1 MIRQSVAGE
10 SVEMYL
16 KFIYEL
22 ELIEKPVTI
31 TRLAQHMNVSSP
43 ATVEMVKR
51 LSEEG
56 SIKHIPYKGVLLTK
70 KGQKLALG
78 IIRRHR
84 LWERFLTD
92 QLGLAWEEVHDFA
105 CKMEHTT
112 APEVENALDKFLG
125 YPKVCPHGNPI
136 PDSEG
141 KVAEIKTV
149 SLNALKIGQTAI
161 LVDVAYEETVL
172 LEYLAKHKL
181 LPGIILTLEEVAP
194 FQGPLTIRIEDHT
207 KTIGQEI
214 ASRIFVEVQK

>member
-1 MIRQSVAGE
+1 MIKQSVVGE

-22 ELIEKPVTI
+22 ELISSPVTI
-31 TRLAQHMNVSSP
+31 TKLAQHMAVSSP

-56 SIKHIPYKGVLLTK
+56 SINHIPYKGVALTK
-70 KGQKLALG
+70 KGLKLALNV
-78 IIRRHR
+78 IRRHR
-84 LWERFLTD
+84 LWECFLTD
-92 QLGLAWEEVHDFA
+92 HLGLAWEEVHDLA

-112 APEVENALDKFLG
+112 APEIENALEKFLG
-125 YPKVCPHGNPI
+125 YPKVCPHGSPI

-149 SLNALKIGQTAI
+149 ALNTLKIGQTAI
-161 LVDVAYEETVL
+161 LIDVAYEETVL

-181 LPGIILTLEEVAP
+181 LPGINLTLEEVAP

-207 KTIGQEI
+207 ETIGQEI
-214 ASRIFVEVQK
+214 ASRIFVEIQK